1 MSTALTQIGIAQKAL
16 MEAKTLDDVK
26 DIRDKAEAI
35 RVYTKQR
42 DGSLEAQNDAAELKV
57 RAERK
62 LGEMLRETERHE
74 GGRPKATHDTV
85 SQVSPTL
92 SDMGVTGKQSSRWQ
106 KVADVPEEKLEE
118 HIASMRESRGEIT
131 TNGVLRLAGELKRDV
146 YLDRRDK
153 VIDPLTEKQAAML
166 RGYNAFRIENKR
178 LMEEADDTKR
188 RRRRAK
194 RLKRLFA
201 KP

>member
-35 RVYTKQR
+35 RVYTKQQ
-42 DGSLEAQNDAAELKV
+42 GGYLEAQNDAAELKI

-62 LGEMLRETERHE
+62 LGEMLKETVRHE
-74 GGRPKATHDTV
+74 GGRPKDKPSHGGSVLPDGI
-85 SQVSPTL
+85 SYN
-92 SDMGVTGKQSSRWQ
+92 QSSRWQ

-153 VIDPLTEKQAAML
+153 VIDPLTEEQAAIL
-166 RGYNAFRIENKR
+166 RGYVA
-178 LMEEADDTKR
+178 
-188 RRRRAK
+188 
-194 RLKRLFA
+194 
-201 KP
+201 